1 MEQILAK
8 SVNDQQEI
16 GSRVAALLAGTSLT
30 TTSGVEIRRREPVEE
45 IGYQTVGKY
54 YNFIHKTRMKH
65 IQEIGT
71 EPVISKFIL
80 MIFPILRWARPTYKK
95 KGRHVRCS
103 KTI

>member
-45 IGYQTVGKY
+45 IGYETVGK
-54 YNFIHKTRMKH
+54 
-65 IQEIGT
+65 
-71 EPVISKFIL
+71 
-80 MIFPILRWARPTYKK
+80 
-95 KGRHVRCS
+95 
-103 KTI
+103 